1 MPVVELSGCAPPAV
15 SRYGDAMDTPTP
27 PITIWHNPA
36 CSTSRN
42 ALAAIREAGIEPR
55 IVKYLE
61 TTPSRGSLETVAA
74 ALGGARRL
82 LRAKEPLCRELGLDD
97 PSVDEARLIDAMRAH
112 PVLIDR
118 PVVIAPGGTR
128 LCRPAET
135 VRALLPGA

>member
-1 MPVVELSGCAPPAV
+1 MPVVELSGCAPPAD
-15 SRYGDAMDTPTP
+15 SRYGHAMDTPTP

-97 PSVDEARLIDAMRAH
+97 PSVDGARLIAFPMIWAALVIYSVTLVRQAGQRRR
-112 PVLIDR
+112 DR
-118 PVVIAPGGTR
+118 RDLAAR
-128 LCRPAET
+128 RMQ
-135 VRALLPGA
+135 